1 LKEEY
6 HFDESGVDGKIE
18 ITFELTSMDVLIPVA
33 AKFKAW
39 VCGRSLTAIADS
51 NPAGDMDVCLLR
63 VLCVVRQ
70 RSLLRA
76 DLSSGGFLSSVVC
89 LSVIVKPR

>member
-1 LKEEY
+1 L
-6 HFDESGVDGKIE
+6 DESGVDGKIE
-18 ITFELTSMDVLIPVA
+18 ITFALTSKDVLIPVA

-39 VCGRSLTAIADS
+39 VCGRSLTVIADS

-76 DLSSGGFLSSVVC
+76 DPSSGGFLSSVVC